1 MDAAASPG
9 GAMGD
14 EGSSE
19 DFVQALGAE
28 NAALR
33 LRILGLESQVREYEQ
48 TMAQLQASRS
58 WRMTTPLRLVS
69 GRTRRM
75 KQLTIRRAKRMLWR
89 TSGASTGPLRGLFGA
104 DPTWRASPELP
115 RIAWTRQQR
124 LLVIAHIHYPEVW
137 ADIADRLTRLPE
149 GYDLAIS
156 VTAGRAESIVASAIR
171 QFPDALVQVVPN
183 RGRDQGPLV
192 TFASAGIFDGYD
204 AVLKVHTKRSLHR
217 MDGDAW
223 RRQLLDGVL
232 PSSEGVARILAL
244 LREDP
249 SVGMVVP
256 AGNIKGPEHWGSNL
270 ESVTRLAERITLAF
284 DPEDLRFPAGSI
296 YWTTPWVLQQV
307 AALGLD
313 EEHLEPEAGHIDG
326 SIAHALER
334 FIGLVTVR
342 AGLAM
347 VAANDVPS
355 RLERIRR
362 DREAADHPRARV
374 LAFYLPQ
381 YHRIPENDAWWGEGF
396 TDWNNVDKARP
407 LFRGHRQP
415 LDPGSVGHYDLR
427 DPAVLARQAAA
438 ARARG
443 VDGLV
448 MYHYWFNGQPLLE
461 TPLRSLLADP
471 SIDLPFA
478 LCWANEPWTRRWDG
492 LTDDVLMPQEFGTGW
507 VDGFYD
513 DLLPALRDPRY
524 IRVAGAPLVIVYR
537 VGLLPDVPEAIRRW
551 RDRARADGLGGL
563 HVLGVVPGRDF
574 EPLAPSAATAL
585 DGLVRFPP
593 LSGIALEPLTDLCP
607 DLDPGFTGEVYSYD
621 AAADGADLSTR
632 HASGLVIHPGVMPSW
647 DNTARRG
654 SASYVFH
661 GANPISFRRWFDRA
675 VAAAEAG
682 PAGEPLVF
690 INAWNEWAEG
700 AALEADAFSA
710 GLPRRRA

>member
-1 MDAAASPG
+1 MEAPSSHGPDPLQRSAASG
-9 GAMGD
+9 TDSGLA
-14 EGSSE
+14 
-19 DFVQALGAE
+19 AE
-28 NAALR
+28 NDGLR
-33 LRILGLESQVREYEQ
+33 LAVLRLEARVREYEQ

-58 WRMTTPLRLVS
+58 WRMTTPLRLAS
-69 GRTRRM
+69 GRARRI
-75 KQLTIRRAKRMLWR
+75 KQLTLRRARRMVR
-89 TSGASTGPLRGLFGA
+89 RSSGSGSTPLRGLFGA
-104 DPTWRASPELP
+104 DTTWKAASEPP
-115 RIAWTRQQR
+115 RITWTRQHR

-137 ADIADRLTRLPE
+137 GDLADRLTRMPE

-156 VTAGRAESIVASAIR
+156 VTAGSGERALPVVIQQFPSARIHIVA
-171 QFPDALVQVVPN
+171 N
-183 RGRDQGPLV
+183 RGRDQGPLAM
-192 TFASAGIFDGYD
+192 FALAGILDGYD
-204 AVLKVHTKRSLHR
+204 AVLKLHTKRSLHR

-270 ESVTRLAERITLAF
+270 EPVTRLAERIALAF
-284 DPEDLRFPAGSI
+284 DPEDLRFPAGSM

-347 VAANDVPS
+347 VDADQVAT
-355 RLERIRR
+355 RLERVRR
-362 DREAADHPRARV
+362 DRGDVHPASARV

-381 YHRIPENDAWWGEGF
+381 YHQIPENDAWWGEGF

-427 DPAVLARQAAA
+427 DPAVLPRQAAA

-448 MYHYWFNGQPLLE
+448 MYHYWFNGKPLLE
-461 TPLRSLLADP
+461 TPLRNLLADP

-513 DLLPALRDPRY
+513 DLLPALQDPRY
-524 IRVAGAPLVIVYR
+524 LRVGGHPLLILYR
-537 VGLLPDVPEAIRRW
+537 VGLLPDAAGAIARW
-551 RDRARADGLGGL
+551 KERAVADGFGGL

-574 EPLAPSAATAL
+574 EGLPPGATNAL

-593 LSGIALEPLTDLCP
+593 LSGVGLDPITSLCP
-607 DLDPGFTGEVYSYD
+607 DLDPDFTGEVYSYD
-621 AAADGADLSTR
+621 AAVDGADLSTR
-632 HASGLVIHPGVMPSW
+632 HSSGLTIHPGVMPGW

-654 SASYVFH
+654 TAAYVFH
-661 GANPISFRRWFDRA
+661 GATPIGFRRWFDRA
-675 VAAAEAG
+675 VAAAAAG
-682 PAGEPLVF
+682 AAPEPLVF
-690 INAWNEWAEG
+690 VNAWNEWAEG
-700 AALEADAFSA
+700 AALEADAFAS
-710 GLPRRRA
+710 GLPRRRS